1 MRPSQGTCMPF
12 IMPAR
17 RHSMAHWPW
26 PASPCCPPWSYTAC
40 LELRLPA
47 PLQPPQRRAQR
58 EHEED
63 SLYAPTHTHHKWKT
77 EQKTKNETKPM
88 QPKNTILNI
97 HYKENHFIFSFSKN
111 FLIYIRLPPWKTWY
125 TVPACYL
132 RETTL
137 CTFPFWKMSVLHYQI
152 LSSSFKLHENLHQN
166 LCLQQ
171 NKTHMKRCIEM
182 QFGDCNFI
190 AKESITHVFMTV

>member
-77 EQKTKNETKPM
+77 EDKKWNKTNTT
-88 QPKNTILNI
+88 KNTILNI

-125 TVPACYL
+125 TVPACCL
-132 RETTL
+132 RGTTL
-137 CTFPFWKMSVLHYQI
+137 CTFRFWKMSVLHYQI
-152 LSSSFKLHENLHQN
+152 LSGSFKLHENLHQN

-171 NKTHMKRCIEM
+171 NKTHMKCCIEM

>member
-47 PLQPPQRRAQR
+47 PLQPPQRQAQR

-77 EQKTKNETKPM
+77 EQKTKNETKPT
-88 QPKNTILNI
+88 QPKTPSSTSTTKKIISYSPSQRIFLFTLGSHPERPGTQCQPVASEEPPSAHSVSGKWVCCTIKYYLVVSNYMKI
-97 HYKENHFIFSFSKN
+97 YTKIFASSKTK
-111 FLIYIRLPPWKTWY
+111 PTWN
-125 TVPACYL
+125 A
-132 RETTL
+132 
-137 CTFPFWKMSVLHYQI
+137 
-152 LSSSFKLHENLHQN
+152 
-166 LCLQQ
+166 
-171 NKTHMKRCIEM
+171 
-182 QFGDCNFI
+182 
-190 AKESITHVFMTV
+190 A

>member
-47 PLQPPQRRAQR
+47 PRQPPQRRAQR

-77 EQKTKNETKPM
+77 EDKKWNKTNTT
-88 QPKNTILNI
+88 KNTILNI
-97 HYKENHFIFSFSKN
+97 HYKENHFIFSFSQRI
-111 FLIYIRLPPWKTWY
+111 FLFTLGSHPERPGTQCQPVASEEPPSAHSLSGKWVCCTIKYYLVVSNYMKIYTKIFASSKTKPTWN
-125 TVPACYL
+125 A
-132 RETTL
+132 
-137 CTFPFWKMSVLHYQI
+137 
-152 LSSSFKLHENLHQN
+152 
-166 LCLQQ
+166 
-171 NKTHMKRCIEM
+171 
-182 QFGDCNFI
+182 
-190 AKESITHVFMTV
+190 A